1 MSHQEK
7 MVTVV
12 FRDRLEAEQAFDYLH
27 KLGYEEN
34 DINVL
39 MSDKSHSTFSPLREK
54 PEIRHPAGS
63 AAVEGVG
70 VGGAIGTVIG
80 ATAASIAAI
89 GTSLIIPGLGLLVAG
104 PIAAALAG
112 AGAGAI
118 AGGAIGAL
126 VGLGIPESNAQ
137 AYEAALRDGG
147 VVVGV
152 RPRSTDD
159 ARLIEEKFTELQGE
173 NVYYG

>member
-7 MVTVV
+7 MVTAV
-12 FRDRLEAEQAFDYLH
+12 FRNRLEAEQAFDYLRT
-27 KLGYEEN
+27 LGYEDS

-39 MSDKSHSTFSPLREK
+39 MSDKSHSTFSPLREN
-54 PEIRHPAGS
+54 PEIRHQAGS

-80 ATAASIAAI
+80 ATAAGLAAI
-89 GTSLIIPGLGLLVAG
+89 GTSLVIPGLGLLVAG

-112 AGAGAI
+112 AGAGAV
-118 AGGAIGAL
+118 AGGALGAL
-126 VGLGIPESNAQ
+126 IGLGITEPNAR

-152 RPRSTDD
+152 RPRTSED
-159 ARLIEEKFTELQGE
+159 ANLIEEKFEELHGE
-173 NVYYG
+173 NVCYC